1 MFLSEPSSEMNL
13 QTTSRGVCVCV
24 RGGLGGEGEGQEQ
37 EEPREWMTTKGF
49 L

>member
-13 QTTSRGVCVCV
+13 QTTSRGVCVW
-24 RGGLGGEGEGQEQ
+24 GGLGEEGEGQER

>member
-24 RGGLGGEGEGQEQ
+24 GGLGGEGEGQER